1 MESKDI
7 NILIGKRLREVREI
21 FNEGGKISTTQFAYL
36 LSETRDRIS
45 NYENGRSAVPVKLLY
60 ELYLRGINPNY
71 IISGEGEVFAN
82 NDAGKIFMAKVQSKI
97 ALPNASKVMKLTDT
111 KTEFLKVA
119 AGLIPPPPKK

>member
-7 NILIGKRLREVREI
+7 NILIGRRLREVREI

-45 NYENGRSAVPVKLLY
+45 NYENGRSAVPIKLLY

-71 IISGEGEVFAN
+71 IITGEGEVFAD
-82 NDAGKIFMAKVQSKI
+82 NDAGKIFISKVQSKL
-97 ALPNASKVMKLTDT
+97 ALPNASKVMKLTAT